1 MNGTLGAK
9 NTVDERRKL
18 LLQFTLVKLRVAAKS
33 HGVVPGVVMS
43 VWMLTLRS
51 VLPSDVQ

>member
-9 NTVDERRKL
+9 NTADERRKL
-18 LLQFTLVKLRVAAKS
+18 LLQLTLVKLCVAAKS